1 MNGLTIPSKKPLSKS
16 LTLLEL
22 KLFTVENMRKLN
34 FVLSVVKPSQLIWL
48 LHYPSRHSEVVT
60 ILLRRHYPTLLW
72 CRHIVAVEMLDDVA
86 KTTLLQGLIKNRN
99 NETLQRRRFCYVV
112 WRFHGNY
119 IATLRNFV
127 VTNIVNEIILIPKN
141 SLYSKII
148 LQLIELF

>member
-1 MNGLTIPSKKPLSKS
+1 MNGLTTPPKKPLSKS

-34 FVLSVVKPSQLIWL
+34 FVLSVVKPSQLISL

-72 CRHIVAVEMLDDVA
+72 RRHIVAVEMLDDAA
-86 KTTLLQGLIKNRN
+86 KTTLLQRLIKNRD

-119 IATLRNFV
+119 IVTLQSDFATSV
-127 VTNIVNEIILIPKN
+127 
-141 SLYSKII
+141 
-148 LQLIELF
+148 LQI